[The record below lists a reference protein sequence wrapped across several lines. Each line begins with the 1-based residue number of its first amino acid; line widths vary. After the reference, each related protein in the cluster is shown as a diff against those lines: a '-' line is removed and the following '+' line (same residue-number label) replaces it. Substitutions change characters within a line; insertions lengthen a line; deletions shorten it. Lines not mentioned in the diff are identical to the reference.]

1 MLDNKINLIASKDIK
16 ESEKFIYGLVNII
29 GKHPNVKV
37 RVVDLLGIFK
47 KQILDIKVFNDDYN
61 NVFGALESDVLNRTD
76 SQDFAVNIIIGA
88 GQYKKKLSKGGIE
101 VANNMFSKIIN
112 SKKCVFVL
120 IDDYDKLR
128 TLKLESWFSSVNIT
142 NGIWLGTGFSSQ
154 SIFSCNTV
162 TQDDKKY
169 TYEGLAYSIKDSNY
183 TVIKTMLDG
192 EE

>member
-88 GQYKKKLSKGGIE
+88 GQYKKKLSKGE
-101 VANNMFSKIIN
+101 
-112 SKKCVFVL
+112 
-120 IDDYDKLR
+120 
-128 TLKLESWFSSVNIT
+128 LKLLIICSVKSLIQKNVC
-142 NGIWLGTGFSSQ
+142 LF
-154 SIFSCNTV
+154 
-162 TQDDKKY
+162 
-169 TYEGLAYSIKDSNY
+169 L
-183 TVIKTMLDG
+183 
-192 EE
+192 